1 MKLPILYETVCASS
15 SPPSLPEED
24 IITSVREKRE
34 RLVGKD
40 FKENR
45 IRQSSLPLVVKHF
58 LLLFNQLENHL
69 DKKYLY

>member
-1 MKLPILYETVCASS
+1 MRKQ
-15 SPPSLPEED
+15 PPSLPEED

>member
-1 MKLPILYETVCASS
+1 MKLPILYETVCAS